1 MDEKE
6 KQVQISYKT
15 FVGLLALT
23 SDIIGN
29 YEIDI
34 NKVKELNQDL
44 QNKLNAMIKR
54 NLYTKY
60 KTAPTEEERK
70 KARLE
75 YIERVGIHKDFR
87 W

>member
-23 SDIIGN
+23 GDIIGN